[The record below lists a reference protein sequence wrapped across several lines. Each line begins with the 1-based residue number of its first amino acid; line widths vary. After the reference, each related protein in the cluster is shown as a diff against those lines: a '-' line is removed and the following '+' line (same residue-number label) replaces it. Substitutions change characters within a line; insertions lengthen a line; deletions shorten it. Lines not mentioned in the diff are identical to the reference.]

1 MKVIKGI
8 LTGIAFGIGLSVAIS
23 FGFMLVAQLLAGGF
37 TSLSG
42 DAWLYFATIVPFAL
56 TFAIVGIYF
65 VSREH
70 PTNKKLWL
78 ISVISAF
85 FVTLYS
91 GTIGALFGEY
101 IIRGGLRTYTD
112 GGYVGVNVE
121 GVLVWGTIYAFIF
134 LPFSTPLARWFIH
147 IFQLLLRKLNLAN

>member
-1 MKVIKGI
+1 MKVIKGVLI
-8 LTGIAFGIGLSVAIS
+8 GIGFGMGLSVAIS
-23 FGFMLVAQLLAGGF
+23 FVFMLVAQLLAGGV

-42 DAWLYFATIVPFAL
+42 EAWLYFATMVPFAL
-56 TFAIVGIYF
+56 TFSVVGIYF
-65 VSREH
+65 VSREK

-78 ISVISAF
+78 ISFVSAF

-101 IIRGGLRTYTD
+101 IVRGGLRTYID

-147 IFQLLLRKLNLAN
+147 IFQMLLRKLNLAY